1 MAFGAPRPA
10 RARWW
15 SHGFDTARL
24 SLARRYMGDMVEW
37 PPKTFYRCVE
47 GCASGT
53 ATPPLKGYQATKTL
67 GVEQAPVLQAEE
79 CAHDEL

>member
-1 MAFGAPRPA
+1 MR
-10 RARWW
+10 
-15 SHGFDTARL
+15 DL
-24 SLARRYMGDMVEW
+24 VEW

-53 ATPPLKGYQATKTL
+53 SAPPLEGYQATKTL